1 MVLSEIRANARKS
14 LTGKWG
20 KAALLTLIYSVLFTV
35 IAFVLNLI
43 PIIGQLAFFVI
54 ATPISFGLIV
64 SYMKLKR
71 GEDIG
76 YVDFFKFGFS
86 SFAKVWAVFGNML
99 LKMIVPICLIIVFI
113 ILIAVGAGGA
123 VTSGIISGST
133 SGVAGFGILTIIAS
147 IGYIA
152 SLIYATVKGYL
163 YILSYFILNDNPDM
177 SGKEIVEKSA
187 SLMRG
192 NRWKFFLLGLTFIG
206 WAILASFTFGIGM
219 LWLMPYIMIAFIC
232 FYEELD
238 GKATGTETKN
248 TEVDPI
254 KVEE

>member
-20 KAALLTLIYSVLFTV
+20 KVALLTLIYTALVTV
-35 IAFVLNLI
+35 IGFVLNLI
-43 PIIGQLAFFVI
+43 PIIGQLVFFVI

-71 GEDIG
+71 GEDVG

-99 LKMIVPICLIIVFI
+99 LKLILPVCLLVVFI
-113 ILIAVGAGGA
+113 ILIGVAAGGA
-123 VTSGIISGST
+123 VASGIISGSA
-133 SGVAGFGILTIIAS
+133 SGVAGFGILGIVAF

-152 SLIYATVKGYL
+152 SLIFFIVRGYL
-163 YILSYFILNDNPDM
+163 YALSYFILNDNPDM
-177 SGKEIVEKSA
+177 TGKEIVEKSA

-219 LWLMPYIMIAFIC
+219 LWLMPYIMVAFVC

-238 GKATGTETKN
+238 GKTSETKS
-248 TEVDPI
+248 TEVDPV